1 MGIKSHD
8 VVFILIR
15 HPSFQSYLTK
25 VTVDLIYF
33 KKSISY
39 KKYFLYLLEYKTDNK
54 QLKTHIMAKSQDAK
68 KTAKKEPLKTAKE
81 KKEEKREKKNSPKRD

>member
-8 VVFILIR
+8 VVFILVR
-15 HPSFQSYLTK
+15 HPNFQSYITK

-39 KKYFLYLLEYKTDNK
+39 KKYFFIFTR
-54 QLKTHIMAKSQDAK
+54 I
-68 KTAKKEPLKTAKE
+68 
-81 KKEEKREKKNSPKRD
+81 